1 MKPMKQDR
9 PSVGIGRRIAA
20 KTRRHRKVLT
30 GLGAVLILAGLAA
43 AALPQVAPL
52 IIGAVA
58 GWLLWLFGA
67 AMLLVSLLIAT
78 GKSLWGGIATSLAA
92 VAAGAFLFFNPNAGL
107 LAATLLIAAVLIL
120 DGASELV
127 LALDLRPAGVWRW
140 VLASSIAS
148 ILAGVVVA
156 GAGRAQDLTAIF
168 LGLALASSGAAL
180 ISLGRQRR
188 SGRRRLRGVQTDG
201 PRLSPRTPST

>member
-1 MKPMKQDR
+1 MTPMKQDR
-9 PSVGIGRRIAA
+9 PSLGIGRRIAA

-30 GLGAVLILAGLAA
+30 ALGAMLILAGLAA

-52 IIGAVA
+52 IIGAAA

-78 GKSLWGGIATSLAA
+78 GKSLWGGIVTSLAA
-92 VAAGAFLFFNPNAGL
+92 AAAGAFLFFNPDAGL
-107 LAATLLIAAVLIL
+107 MAVTLLIGAVLVM

-148 ILAGVVVA
+148 GLAGVVVA

-168 LGLALASSGAAL
+168 LGLALASSGTAL
-180 ISLGRQRR
+180 VSLGRQLRFG
-188 SGRRRLRGVQTDG
+188 GRRAAGVQADG
-201 PRLSPRTPST
+201 PRSSPKTPST

>member
-1 MKPMKQDR
+1 M
-9 PSVGIGRRIAA
+9 IA
-20 KTRRHRKVLT
+20 
-30 GLGAVLILAGLAA
+30 LGAVLIAAGLAA

-67 AMLLVSLLIAT
+67 IMLLVALLIAT

-92 VAAGAFLFFNPNAGL
+92 VAAGAFLFFRPDAGL

-148 ILAGVVVA
+148 GLAGVVVA

-188 SGRRRLRGVQTDG
+188 SRRPRRLGVQTDG
-201 PRLSPRTPST
+201 PSVSPRTPST